1 MSMFNKVKGFLD
13 VVANNQITGQSG
25 SMIWK
30 HPSPAIVSGSRLIV
44 GESQEA
50 ILVKGGKIIHIFDAG
65 AYELNTQNLPFL
77 QGFLNIPFGGKSPHQ
92 AEVWFV
98 NKSLQLEVPW
108 GTPSPIKVEDKVY
121 GAILDIRSNGAIS
134 IKVSNARNLFTSIA
148 GQMDHFSLEEL
159 SGKTKSIVI
168 SKITDI
174 LVKFVLRE
182 TKSFTELNGHLEEIG
197 GFMAE
202 SLASEFDKFGLS
214 VEGCYIQKIEPVEN
228 EELREVLALKK
239 EKKRRIDLI
248 QVQAFEEKT
257 LEMTRIENQKLK
269 MDTLGYDYKTE
280 KQFDFLQAAAS
291 NSGNP
296 VAGAG
301 IGLGMGVGLGSNIAT
316 QTSEITKQAFS
327 VDAPKEEHRGDVE
340 CLVCGAVAAKGVN
353 FCPNC
358 GLTLKKKCKDCKTQI
373 EDGIK
378 FCSECGKKVNFCP
391 KCLEDNDPD
400 ATNCVKCD
408 TLLIEKSNT
417 CSQCGEQCKNGVKFC
432 PECGNKLI

>member
-1 MSMFNKVKGFLD
+1 MSMFNKMKGFLD
-13 VVANNQITGQSG
+13 VVANSQITGQSG
-25 SMIWK
+25 SIIWK

-50 ILVKGGKIIHIFDAG
+50 ILVKGGKIVHIFDSG

-77 QGFLNIPFGGKSPHQ
+77 QSFLNIPFGGKSPHQ

-108 GTPSPIKVEDKVY
+108 GTPSPIKVEDKIY

-134 IKVSNARNLFTSIA
+134 IKVSNSRNLFTSIA
-148 GQMDHFSLEEL
+148 GQTDHFSLEEL
-159 SGKTKSIVI
+159 SAKTKSIVI

-182 TKSFTELNGHLEEIG
+182 EKSFTELNGHLQEIG
-197 GFMAE
+197 EFMAN

-214 VEGCYIQKIEPVEN
+214 LEGCYIQKIEPVDN
-228 EELREVLALKK
+228 AELREVLELKR

-257 LEMTRIENQKLK
+257 LEMARIENQKLK

-291 NSGNP
+291 NESNP
-296 VAGAG
+296 L
-301 IGLGMGVGLGSNIAT
+301 IGGGMSLGMGVGLGSHMAG
-316 QTSEITKQAFS
+316 QVSEITRQSFTPATSEASNSGTKCS
-327 VDAPKEEHRGDVE
+327 S
-340 CLVCGAVAAKGVN
+340 CGTVAAKGVK

-358 GLTLKKKCKDCKTQI
+358 GVSLTRKCKDCNTEI
-373 EDGIK
+373 DEGIK
-378 FCSECGKKVNFCP
+378 FCPECGKKANFCP
-391 KCLEDNDPD
+391 KCLQDNNLDEEI
-400 ATNCVKCD
+400 CVKCNNQ
-408 TLLIEKSNT
+408 LIEKSNT
-417 CSQCGEQCKNGVKFC
+417 CSQCGCLSKDGVKFC